1 MKCKVVLVLI
11 GKIESAIQKKYAYIK
26 NPKRKVPE
34 SYFVK
39 IELLPKMSMFFPTEQ
54 FIIKD
59 Y

>member
-1 MKCKVVLVLI
+1 M
-11 GKIESAIQKKYAYIK
+11 K

-39 IELLPKMSMFFPTEQ
+39 IELLPKMNMLFPTEQ
-54 FIIKD
+54 FTIKD